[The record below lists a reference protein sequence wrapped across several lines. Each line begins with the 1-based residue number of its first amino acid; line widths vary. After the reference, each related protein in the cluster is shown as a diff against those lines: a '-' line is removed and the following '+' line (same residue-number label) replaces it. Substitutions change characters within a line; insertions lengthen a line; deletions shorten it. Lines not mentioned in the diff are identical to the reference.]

1 MPSVYNF
8 EEQKQLAQARQA
20 EAAQRMAAARQNA
33 QTAQAARTAQAPAIT
48 TQSTQQKTTTQ
59 NGTGYTG
66 YSPSQA
72 VLSAQQYLQ
81 QQLADKPGAYVSRYN
96 DQLDALL
103 GRMQNREAFKYD
115 PTNDPLYN
123 IYKDLYIQNGRRA
136 MQDTMGNAA
145 ALTGGYGSSYGQS
158 AGQQMYN
165 QYMENLNAI
174 IPQLQQQA
182 YQRYSD
188 EGDRMAQN
196 FQLMNTLENQN
207 YGRYRD
213 TMADWMA
220 NRDYAYQAA
229 NQAEQ
234 MDRQQYQY
242 DTTFRENQRQ
252 FDANEAFRQAQ
263 LAEQIRQADL
273 DEAYRQAQAA
283 EARRQYDQNFAE
295 SVRQADLDEAYRQA
309 QAAEA
314 VRQYNQNFTYQQQQ
328 DALAEAYRQ
337 AQLAENQR
345 QFDLNFG
352 EEGRQYDASLAEKI
366 REFDIAQ
373 ALDQAQFDF
382 NVRKYEEA
390 LAAAQGGSSGGGSG
404 QRKAA
409 EDHAEQQS
417 TNEEE
422 LYYIALPEN
431 IKKIA
436 NKEPGYTVL
445 SPYATKG
452 LTAAELEATK
462 KALTDAYDNSF
473 LKKSNEVDA
482 KMTTNAKGE
491 KVPMALGNPLGNVRS
506 GMNNALQIKVEEEE
520 EKKKALLELLQGTK

>member
-1 MPSVYNF
+1 MPSVYNS

-20 EAAQRMAAARQNA
+20 EAAQRMAARQNA

-48 TQSTQQKTTTQ
+48 TQSTQLRATTQ

-81 QQLADKPGAYVSRYN
+81 EQLASKPGGYTSRYN

-103 GRMQNREAFKYD
+103 GQMQNREAFKYD

-158 AGQQMYN
+158 VGQQMYN
-165 QYMENLNAI
+165 QYMENLNAV

-196 FQLMNTLENQN
+196 FQMMNTLENQN

-242 DTTFRENQRQ
+242 DTTLRENQRQ

-273 DEAYRQAQAA
+273 DEA
-283 EARRQYDQNFAE
+283 F
-295 SVRQADLDEAYRQA
+295 RQA

-314 VRQYNQNFTYQQQQ
+314 VRQYNQNFTYQQGQ

-352 EEGRQYDASLAEKI
+352 EEGRQYDANLAEKI

-390 LAAAQGGSSGGGSG
+390 LAAANAKGSGGGNSG
-404 QRKAA
+404 NSQAVTPAAAPATPTKAM
-409 EDHAEQQS
+409 
-417 TNEEE
+417 
-422 LYYIALPEN
+422 
-431 IKKIA
+431 
-436 NKEPGYTVL
+436 
-445 SPYATKG
+445 
-452 LTAAELEATK
+452 TAAEIKAEAKANKPEIVTSTGRGNILQLTNAPGTNYNDRITALLDPTDGAQSNSQQEAQLLAYLTGQSLPKKQPVKPGTTK
-462 KALTDAYDNSF
+462 K
-473 LKKSNEVDA
+473 
-482 KMTTNAKGE
+482 
-491 KVPMALGNPLGNVRS
+491 
-506 GMNNALQIKVEEEE
+506 
-520 EKKKALLELLQGTK
+520 